1 MPDSNL
7 LEHEGCE
14 LSAWVAFF
22 FHGGSTSCPLFILEI
37 VHVAHVITVKLRE
50 MRTGDLLTCT
60 CVQCLQIKQLMDKST
75 SVCV

>member
-1 MPDSNL
+1 M
-7 LEHEGCE
+7 GG
-14 LSAWVAFF
+14 FF

-60 CVQCLQIKQLMDKST
+60 CVQIKQLMDKST
-75 SVCV
+75 SVCVCV